1 MDDGANLDSGYATD
15 VSMPQQLS
23 GTDWYMESLG
33 LTVSFSLYAD
43 LLKTSAWATQAQQN
57 CLTDGVCFGEIQKK
71 GEKEEAEDV
80 FREVACSRDGA
91 ARPTIAS
98 LGNNREGLPI
108 RSPHGRRSPT
118 SRTMP
123 RRASISRRSSS
134 RVRRSTRRSSR
145 LRLTGAGAL
154 FDP

>member
-71 GEKEEAEDV
+71 GDKETAELEKAKAAKQALDDAVEAKAQVDAEEEMLKDENDFGGEAAEEVDGEGDALNWV
-80 FREVACSRDGA
+80 KADDADDADFRA
-91 ARPTIAS
+91 AI
-98 LGNNREGLPI
+98 
-108 RSPHGRRSPT
+108 
-118 SRTMP
+118 
-123 RRASISRRSSS
+123 
-134 RVRRSTRRSSR
+134 
-145 LRLTGAGAL
+145 
-154 FDP
+154 

>member
-71 GEKEEAEDV
+71 GDKEEAELEKAKAAKQALDEAV
-80 FREVACSRDGA
+80 EAKAQVDAEEEMLKDENDFGGEAAEEVDGEGDALNWVKADDADDADFRA
-91 ARPTIAS
+91 AI
-98 LGNNREGLPI
+98 
-108 RSPHGRRSPT
+108 
-118 SRTMP
+118 
-123 RRASISRRSSS
+123 
-134 RVRRSTRRSSR
+134 
-145 LRLTGAGAL
+145 
-154 FDP
+154 